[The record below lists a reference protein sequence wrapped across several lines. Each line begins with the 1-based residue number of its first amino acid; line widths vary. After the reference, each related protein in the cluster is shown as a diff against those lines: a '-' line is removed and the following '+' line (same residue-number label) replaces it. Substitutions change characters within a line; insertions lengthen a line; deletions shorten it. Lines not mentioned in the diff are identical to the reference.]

1 MLRLIEGQE
10 PDHEG
15 LMCLV
20 SHGKFDLHCLGYGAA
35 LRPAPLTEGRIGV
48 ITCLAY

>member
-1 MLRLIEGQE
+1 MLRLIERQE

-20 SHGKFDLHCLGYGAA
+20 SHGKFDLHCLGYGGCSETST
-35 LRPAPLTEGRIGV
+35 P
-48 ITCLAY
+48 Y

>member
-1 MLRLIEGQE
+1 MK
-10 PDHEG
+10 G
-15 LMCLV
+15 LCAQYLMESLTCIV
-20 SHGKFDLHCLGYGAA
+20 LGMGAA